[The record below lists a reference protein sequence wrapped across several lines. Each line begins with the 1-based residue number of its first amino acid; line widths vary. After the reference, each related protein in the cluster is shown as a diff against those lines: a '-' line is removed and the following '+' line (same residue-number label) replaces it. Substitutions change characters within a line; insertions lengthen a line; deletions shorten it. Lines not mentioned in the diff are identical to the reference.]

1 MSVVSQL
8 LSSRWRWLALVLLSA
23 LICWPYVY
31 CVLAIVYNYA
41 FWVLFSSTVQIASP
55 QTIPSSQA
63 AHRYSNNSSTA
74 ASLQQQQQ
82 SQLIPKLLHQTWRDA
97 DVPEKWREAQASCR
111 ALHADYEYKLWSNA
125 DAEQLIAA
133 KFPWFLTTYRRCG
146 GGGGGGPGRVHVC
159 SQSTRLGAAGAGGQR
174 LSQAGNNAAKVSI
187 PASGLPPLA
196 GGDPGAFYGGRD
208 GLHAATPPLFFLA
221 PYRSYPYDIQR
232 ADAIRYFILYEF
244 GGLYLDLDIR

>member
-63 AHRYSNNSSTA
+63 AHST
-74 ASLQQQQQ
+74 SVSGPQQQQEQ
-82 SQLIPKLLHQTWRDA
+82 SQPVPKLLHQTWRDA

-133 KFPWFLTTYRRCG
+133 QFPWFLATYRRC
-146 GGGGGGPGRVHVC
+146 
-159 SQSTRLGAAGAGGQR
+159 
-174 LSQAGNNAAKVSI
+174 
-187 PASGLPPLA
+187 
-196 GGDPGAFYGGRD
+196 
-208 GLHAATPPLFFLA
+208 
-221 PYRSYPYDIQR
+221 
-232 ADAIRYFILYEF
+232 
-244 GGLYLDLDIR
+244 